1 MWIRR
6 VREAPLPTRLLRRH
20 SPHTAHTHAR
30 ARALPP
36 RLILSGI
43 PRYTHHALWLA
54 GWAFFYKA
62 VLRTKDRAATLF
74 ATQMILTG
82 LTSVV
87 LCPLGQG
94 PLSDKIH
101 FVTAGMYMVDHHVLL
116 YLLGVP
122 YTYCIGFYGS
132 LAGFAWALKANK
144 RERLL
149 CGLSAEEGDD
159 RTEGAGMATREE
171 SGARGESGTRAGGG
185 GQAGVVGGGS
195 MQRVWNT
202 GMAVMLLEYT
212 MFISF
217 VSGMA
222 SGVN

>member
-1 MWIRR
+1 MCEDKESERGS
-6 VREAPLPTRLLRRH
+6 APYTSTPPTLT
-20 SPHTAHTHAR
+20 PYGTHPR
-30 ARALPP
+30 ARALSPGLP
-36 RLILSGI
+36 LSGI

-122 YTYCIGFYGS
+122 YKYCIGFYGS

-149 CGLSAEEGDD
+149 CGLNAEEGDD
-159 RTEGAGMATREE
+159 RTEGAGVA
-171 SGARGESGTRAGGG
+171 ARGESGARAEGD

-195 MQRVWNT
+195 MHRVWNT